1 MTKAPDQCELCRR
14 TPVVTTVHHLTPREE
29 GGSFLPTVDLCVACH
44 QHIHHLFTNRQ
55 LIELQLTTIE
65 ALQSNLQMASF
76 LKWIRKQPASTIPRS
91 RKSANVRQSRK

>member
-1 MTKAPDQCELCRR
+1 MTKTPDQCELCRR

-29 GGSFLPTVDLCVACH
+29 GGSFLPTADLCVACH

-55 LIELQLTTIE
+55 LVELQLTTIE
-65 ALQSNLQMASF
+65 ALQSNPQMASF

>member
-29 GGSFLPTVDLCVACH
+29 GGSFLPTADLCVACH